1 MPLLNSL
8 LPTLATSGLTTSFHS
23 FYLLRHRA
31 LGPDSF
37 IPAEKIA
44 YSSVGM
50 SLRASFQ
57 LRPSTPDRGAPRREM
72 IKVGTSGFSFPDW
85 KGTVY
90 PEGIREKDMLPFY
103 EKELGFHVLEVN
115 FTYYTLPSQKSL
127 AGMAQKTS
135 ENFEFVVKSFKGM
148 THEIWNKETRTRI
161 DHRET
166 FKKFVYGLVPLIEE
180 KKLAC
185 VLAQFPY
192 GFFPSRENLSY
203 LQEFKEEMEE
213 IPLVVEFRNK
223 SWLKEDTFQL
233 LEKKEIGFCIVDE
246 PRLPQLMPYHPKA
259 TSEIGYFRFH
269 GRNPNW
275 FNVPL
280 KVRYDYLYREEELK
294 EFVPGIKDIS
304 KRTAKTLIFFNNC
317 YSGSAAKNAAQMAK
331 LLAEQQS

>member
-1 MPLLNSL
+1 
-8 LPTLATSGLTTSFHS
+8 
-23 FYLLRHRA
+23 
-31 LGPDSF
+31 
-37 IPAEKIA
+37 
-44 YSSVGM
+44 
-50 SLRASFQ
+50 
-57 LRPSTPDRGAPRREM
+57 M

-90 PEGIREKDMLPFY
+90 PEGIREKEMLPFY
-103 EKELGFHVLEVN
+103 EKELGFNVLEVN

-135 ENFEFVVKSFKGM
+135 ENFEFVIKSFKGM
-148 THEIWNKETRTRI
+148 THETWDKETHTRI
-161 DHRET
+161 DRQET
-166 FKKFVYGLVPLIEE
+166 FKKFKYGLVPLMDE

-192 GFFPSRENLSY
+192 GFFLNRENLSY
-203 LQEFKEEMEE
+203 LQEFKEEMGD

-223 SWLKEDTFQL
+223 SWLKEETFQL
-233 LEKKEIGFCIVDE
+233 LEKKEIGFCVVDE
-246 PRLPQLMPYHPKA
+246 PKLPQLMPYHPRA

-294 EFVPGIKDIS
+294 EFVPGIKNIS

-331 LLAEQQS
+331 LLNADGGVRSNNVLIQD

>member
-1 MPLLNSL
+1 
-8 LPTLATSGLTTSFHS
+8 
-23 FYLLRHRA
+23 
-31 LGPDSF
+31 
-37 IPAEKIA
+37 
-44 YSSVGM
+44 
-50 SLRASFQ
+50 
-57 LRPSTPDRGAPRREM
+57 M

-148 THEIWNKETRTRI
+148 THETRDKETHARI
-161 DHRET
+161 DRREI
-166 FKKFVYGLVPLIEE
+166 FKKFVYGLAPLIEE

-203 LQEFKEEMEE
+203 LQEFKEEMGN

-233 LEKKEIGFCIVDE
+233 LEKK
-246 PRLPQLMPYHPKA
+246 
-259 TSEIGYFRFH
+259 
-269 GRNPNW
+269 
-275 FNVPL
+275 
-280 KVRYDYLYREEELK
+280 
-294 EFVPGIKDIS
+294 
-304 KRTAKTLIFFNNC
+304 
-317 YSGSAAKNAAQMAK
+317 
-331 LLAEQQS
+331 

>member
-1 MPLLNSL
+1 
-8 LPTLATSGLTTSFHS
+8 
-23 FYLLRHRA
+23 
-31 LGPDSF
+31 
-37 IPAEKIA
+37 
-44 YSSVGM
+44 
-50 SLRASFQ
+50 
-57 LRPSTPDRGAPRREM
+57 M

-103 EKELGFHVLEVN
+103 EKELGFNVLEVN

-135 ENFEFVVKSFKGM
+135 ANFEFVVKSFKGM
-148 THEIWNKETRTRI
+148 THEIWDKENQTRI
-161 DHRET
+161 DHQESFRK
-166 FKKFVYGLVPLIEE
+166 FKYGLVPLIEE
-180 KKLAC
+180 KRLAC

-192 GFFPSRENLSY
+192 GFFPNRENLGY
-203 LQEFKEEMEE
+203 LDEFKEEMGN

-223 SWLKEDTFQL
+223 SWLKEATFQL
-233 LEKKEIGFCIVDE
+233 LEKKEIGFCVVDE
-246 PRLPQLMPYHPKA
+246 PKLPQLMPYHPRA

-275 FNVPL
+275 FNVPM

-294 EFVPGIKDIS
+294 EFVPGIKEIS
-304 KRTAKTLIFFNNC
+304 KKTAKTLIFFNNC

-331 LLAEQQS
+331 LLMNSQDSRSQGTEGSR

>member
-1 MPLLNSL
+1 
-8 LPTLATSGLTTSFHS
+8 
-23 FYLLRHRA
+23 
-31 LGPDSF
+31 
-37 IPAEKIA
+37 
-44 YSSVGM
+44 
-50 SLRASFQ
+50 
-57 LRPSTPDRGAPRREM
+57 M

-90 PEGIREKDMLPFY
+90 PEGIREKEMLPFY
-103 EKELGFHVLEVN
+103 EKELGFKALEVN

-135 ENFEFVVKSFKGM
+135 ENFEFVIKSFKGM
-148 THEIWNKETRTRI
+148 THETWDKETHTRI
-161 DHRET
+161 DRQET
-166 FKKFVYGLVPLIEE
+166 FKKFKYGLVPLMDE

-192 GFFPSRENLSY
+192 GFFLNRENLSY
-203 LQEFKEEMEE
+203 LQEFKEEMGD

-223 SWLKEDTFQL
+223 SWLKEETFQL
-233 LEKKEIGFCIVDE
+233 LEKKEIGFCVVDE
-246 PRLPQLMPYHPKA
+246 PKLPQLMPYHPRA

-275 FNVPL
+275 FNVPV
-280 KVRYDYLYREEELK
+280 KVRYDYFYREEELK
-294 EFVPGIKDIS
+294 EFVPGIKNIS

-331 LLAEQQS
+331 LLNADGGVRSNNVLIQD